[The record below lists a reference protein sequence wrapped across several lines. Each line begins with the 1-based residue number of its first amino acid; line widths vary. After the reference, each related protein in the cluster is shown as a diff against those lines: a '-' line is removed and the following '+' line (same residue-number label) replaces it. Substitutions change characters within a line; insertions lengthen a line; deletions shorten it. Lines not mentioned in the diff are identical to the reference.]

1 MDTLKKLSLSFDC
14 QVFVRN
20 PGEEWQVLDLAP
32 GIFSFS
38 EGQEAGI
45 RIQNIDDQILGRLL
59 IEIDGHPRLKMLNLS
74 ENRKITDRG
83 LGLLQQVPGLTAL
96 NLSSCDLT
104 DAGLPQLAALRYLEW
119 LNLSYCNR
127 ITYIGLKPLVKLNYL
142 KYLDLQGCV
151 NVKSGEIP
159 RLKFKNVQI
168 HK

>member
-1 MDTLKKLSLSFDC
+1 MDTPKKLSLSFDC
-14 QVFVRN
+14 QVLVRD
-20 PGEEWQVLDLAP
+20 PGEEWRVHDLAP
-32 GIFSFS
+32 GIFSFA

-45 RIQNIDDQILGRLL
+45 RIQNIDDPTMGRLL
-59 IEIDGHPRLKMLNLS
+59 AEIDGHPQLKMLNLS

-83 LGLLQQVPGLTAL
+83 LGLLQHIPGLTSL

-104 DAGLPQLAALRYLEW
+104 DAGLPQLAVLRYLEW

-127 ITYIGLKPLVKLNYL
+127 ITYIGLKPLVKLSYL

-151 NVKSGEIP
+151 NVKSGEVP